1 LRTPRIAKSLRDAQ
15 LEHVLAPDEDLIGR
29 YFAQD
34 IINEETGEVYFE
46 AGDEITEAAL
56 QQLEQSQITELP
68 LLDIDLVSRGP
79 DSKGPYIRHTLAI
92 DKNATREDALTD

>member
-1 LRTPRIAKSLRDAQ
+1 MTPRIAKRLQDSKLK
-15 LEHVLAPDEDLIGR
+15 HVLAPDEELIGR

-56 QQLEQSQITELP
+56 AQLADGGI
-68 LLDIDLVSRGP
+68 
-79 DSKGPYIRHTLAI
+79 
-92 DKNATREDALTD
+92 